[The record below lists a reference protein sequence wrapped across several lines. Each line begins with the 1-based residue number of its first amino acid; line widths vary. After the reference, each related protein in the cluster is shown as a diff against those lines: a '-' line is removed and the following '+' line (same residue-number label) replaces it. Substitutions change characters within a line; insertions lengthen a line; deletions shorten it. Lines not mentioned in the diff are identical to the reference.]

1 LTAVWTL
8 TWWWMLAALPLPWLV
23 RRFARADAFD
33 RDAAL
38 KVPFGAEFSD
48 LAGMRSLQSARL
60 RLAALSAI
68 WVLALLAA
76 ARPQFI
82 GEPVALPMTG
92 RDLLLIVDLSGS
104 MEEQDFQLNG
114 QWVDRL
120 TALKAVAKDFIE
132 RRVGDRVGLI
142 LFGREAYLQTP
153 LTFDRKTVKTLL
165 DESVIGLAGKE
176 TAIGD
181 AIGLAIR
188 TLDDAGV
195 EQGRRVAILLTDG
208 ANTAGAVDPLK
219 AAELA
224 AQRNLVIYTIGI
236 GADALTVRSLFGVR
250 QINPSAG
257 GAHRD
262 RRKDGRQVF
271 PRARHRRVP
280 ADLCDPRQAR
290 ARPVRRAGVPAD
302 QGAVLLAAR
311 CGRGARV
318 RHGASGGRGRAL
330 ANLGP
335 RRRRVARHVEEGAWL
350 TCTSCGRGGLCCCR
364 QAFG

>member
-1 LTAVWTL
+1 MWTL
-8 TWWWMLAALPLPWLV
+8 TWWWMLAALPLPWLL
-23 RRFARADAFD
+23 RRFTRAEALE

-48 LAGMRSLQSARL
+48 LVGLRSHASARW
-60 RLAALSAI
+60 RLAALTAI

-82 GEPVALPMTG
+82 GEPIALPTTG

-120 TALKAVAKDFIE
+120 TALKAVAGDFIA

-153 LTFDRKTVKTLL
+153 LTFDRKTVKALL
-165 DESVIGLAGKE
+165 DEAVIGLAGKE

-224 AQRNLVIYTIGI
+224 AQRNLVIYTVGI

-250 QINPSAG
+250 QINPSADLDEAALTAIADKTG
-257 GAHRD
+257 G
-262 RRKDGRQVF
+262 KYF
-271 PRARHRRVP
+271 RARDTAEFLQIYSILDKLEP
-280 ADLCDPRQAR
+280 AESDEQGF
-290 ARPVRRAGVPAD
+290 RPITELFYWPL
-302 QGAVLLAAR
+302 GAAVALALGAALAAVAA
-311 CGRGARV
+311 ARW
-318 RHGASGGRGRAL
+318 RTSGLAAGGEWRATLKREHG
-330 ANLGP
+330 
-335 RRRRVARHVEEGAWL
+335 
-350 TCTSCGRGGLCCCR
+350 
-364 QAFG
+364 